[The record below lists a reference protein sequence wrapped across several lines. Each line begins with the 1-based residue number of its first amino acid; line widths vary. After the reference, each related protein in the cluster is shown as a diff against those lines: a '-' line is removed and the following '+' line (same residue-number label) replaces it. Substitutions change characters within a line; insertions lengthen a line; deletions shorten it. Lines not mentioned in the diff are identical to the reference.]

1 MILLAPFIKIPKRN
15 VEKILSTIIKCLLF
29 YINIQEKIITYLLVV
44 ILDKDCKFP
53 KIDTLLN
60 KEYRKLQVEQ
70 KPIFEKSRNW
80 TIRGF

>member
-1 MILLAPFIKIPKRN
+1 MILLAPFIKIPKRK

-44 ILDKDCKFP
+44 NLDKDCKFP